1 MSNCQKG
8 SFSEIL
14 RHKCIIYC
22 YSSPLSRTL
31 NCTSFISREIHL
43 LVSRLNNIPS
53 CSHFIHK
60 QDAKDGASIE
70 ARGVC
75 DERFDKT

>member
-1 MSNCQKG
+1 MHDLLLQLTALTYLK
-8 SFSEIL
+8 L
-14 RHKCIIYC
+14 YIIY
-22 YSSPLSRTL
+22 
-31 NCTSFISREIHL
+31 EIHL

-53 CSHFIHK
+53 CSRFIHK